1 MTENIPGAMRNT
13 RQREEILTLLRE
25 TDDFRTAQQL
35 FTGLRHQG
43 STIGLTT
50 VYRNLQSLAEAGELD
65 TIRLPNGE
73 QLFRL
78 CGQGKQHHHHL
89 VCRYCART
97 IDIIG
102 PAVEKWADRVAAAH
116 GFTDVSHTLDVFGT
130 CPACAAAAPV
140 D

>member
-1 MTENIPGAMRNT
+1 MRNT
-13 RQREEILTLLRE
+13 RQREEILALLRH

-35 FTGLRHQG
+35 FTELRLQG
-43 STIGLTT
+43 SKIGLAT
-50 VYRNLQSLAEAGELD
+50 VYRNLQVLADAGEAD
-65 TIRLPNGE
+65 TMRLPNGE

-102 PAVEKWADRVAAAH
+102 PAVERWADRVAAQH
-116 GFTDVSHTLDVFGT
+116 GFAEVSHTLDIFGT
-130 CPACAAAAPV
+130 CPACTA
-140 D
+140 DR